1 VPELGT
7 KSAIRIQGKFI
18 QGELIRGSLIPSDL
32 TLKWSSLVT
41 FIILLAVLALP
52 LVSAQDAGNSS
63 QLTPNA
69 FGLEVDQNQSALE
82 PVAPVAKAQISLLY
96 YTLWLSLIVMGGVGG
111 ALVYAMIR
119 FRRKAGDDT
128 IPEQSHGN
136 PALELG
142 LILVAVVLTVA
153 VAIPA
158 MRVHFKYDTR
168 IDEPTPDDLIVNVTG
183 YQWWWKFE
191 YPQLGITTANELHV
205 PTDKRII
212 VNLTSADALHSFWM
226 PKLVGKMD
234 LIPNQANSF
243 WFTTEGAPPKIYRGQ
258 CAELCLGAHAYMRFR
273 VIVEETANYDTW
285 AANMQEA
292 QQVNAA
298 SGLALQPQLVQADP
312 DVEQGKAL
320 FKQKGCAACHAI
332 GGYAVGQ
339 TDKPNLTNYGL
350 RTSVASGVLEMS
362 EDNLT
367 RWISHPDEV
376 KPGNYMPNLWANDNP
391 TIETEPRLI
400 AKYLMSL
407 GRETATVS
415 SNSEPTLLIQPVA
428 SLGGSYGH

>member
-1 VPELGT
+1 MTEWL
-7 KSAIRIQGKFI
+7 
-18 QGELIRGSLIPSDL
+18 
-32 TLKWSSLVT
+32 LKPRLLRLLSGLLLVSVLLSSL
-41 FIILLAVLALP
+41 AL
-52 LVSAQDAGNSS
+52 SQDAGTASGS

-96 YTLWLSLIVMGGVGG
+96 YTLWLSLIVIVGVGG
-111 ALVYAMIR
+111 ALLYAMVK
-119 FRRKAGDDT
+119 FRRKAGDDSV
-128 IPEQSHGN
+128 PEQSHGN

-142 LILVAVVLTVA
+142 LILIAVVLTVA

-168 IDEPTPDDLIVNVTG
+168 ISEPTADDLIVNVTG

-205 PTDKRII
+205 PQNKRII
-212 VNLTSADALHSFWM
+212 VNLKSADVLHSFWM

-234 LIPNQANSF
+234 LIPNQDNSF
-243 WFTTEGAPPKIYRGQ
+243 WFTTEGAPARVYRGQ

-273 VIVEETANYDTW
+273 VVVEEQAGFDQWVTDF
-285 AANMQEA
+285 QEA
-292 QQVNAA
+292 EQVSADT
-298 SGLALQPQLVQADP
+298 GLALQPQLVQADP
-312 DVEQGKAL
+312 DLEQGKAL
-320 FKQKGCAACHAI
+320 FKQKGCGACHAI
-332 GGYAVGQ
+332 GGYSVGQ

-350 RTSVASGVLEMS
+350 RTSIAAGMLDMS
-362 EDNLT
+362 EDNLV
-367 RWISHPDEV
+367 RWISHPDQV

-391 TIETEPRLI
+391 AIETEPRLL

-407 GRETATVS
+407 GREKATVS
-415 SNSEPTLLIQPVA
+415 STDEPIIELEPIASQQDSVA
-428 SLGGSYGH
+428 SLGGSNGN